1 MSYVTKDGIELS
13 EEAIEE
19 LAARFERGEVPGHA
33 RRILVGRP
41 RLSTEKLKVIGA
53 KVPESL
59 VVAFDKKASALG
71 QTRSERIRALIER
84 DIAKG

>member
-19 LAARFERGEVPGHA
+19 LARHFERGDLPGHA
-33 RRILVGRP
+33 KRILVGRP
-41 RLSTEKLKVIGA
+41 RLSPERLRLIGA

-71 QTRSERIRALIER
+71 QTRSQRIRALIER
-84 DIAKG
+84 DIAEG